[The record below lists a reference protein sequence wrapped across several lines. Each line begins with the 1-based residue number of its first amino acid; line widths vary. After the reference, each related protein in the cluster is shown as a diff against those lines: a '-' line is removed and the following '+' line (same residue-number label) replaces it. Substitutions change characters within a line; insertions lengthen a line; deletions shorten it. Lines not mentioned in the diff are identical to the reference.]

1 MPKAKI
7 ALGLTRVPTL
17 LGALLIVTACAST
30 SPPPSDPRLSGH
42 WRLDPAASDNVSQRV
57 AQYVAKA
64 QAAYRRHVRSVY
76 GDAGGPGDGSG
87 PGGGRG
93 GGDSGVGTEDLAMP
107 LPPDFGGR
115 RALIQ
120 QTLSAP
126 TDLTIETSGNDVN
139 LESGELPGREYHV
152 GETLSHFDEY
162 GAATISS
169 RWRGTTFELRSS
181 YTSGAS
187 LDERYQTDP
196 KTSALTYTRT
206 LRDPQLGRIELH
218 SVYRRQ

>member
-7 ALGLTRVPTL
+7 ALGLTRVP
-17 LGALLIVTACAST
+17 ALLVALLVVTACAST

-42 WRLDPAASDNVSQRV
+42 WVLDPAASDNVSQRV

-76 GDAGGPGDGSG
+76 GDTAGPGEGGGSG
-87 PGGGRG
+87 AARG
-93 GGDSGVGTEDLAMP
+93 GGDAAPGTEDLAMP

-126 TDLTIETSGNDVN
+126 ADLSIETSGNDVK
-139 LESGELPGREYHV
+139 LQPQGLPGHDYHV

-162 GAATISS
+162 GAATITS
-169 RWRGTTFELRSS
+169 RWRGMTFELRAS

-187 LDERYQTDP
+187 LDERYQSDP
-196 KTSALTYTRT
+196 KTMTLTYTRT

-218 SVYRRQ
+218 SLYRRQ

>member
-7 ALGLTRVPTL
+7 ALGLTRVP
-17 LGALLIVTACAST
+17 ALLSALLVLTACAST
-30 SPPPSDPRLSGH
+30 SPPPTDPRLSGH

-64 QAAYRRHVRSVY
+64 QAAYRRHLRSVY
-76 GDAGGPGDGSG
+76 GDAAGSG
-87 PGGGRG
+87 EGGGSGGGRG

-126 TDLTIETSGNDVN
+126 TDLTIETSGNDVRLA
-139 LESGELPGREYHV
+139 LEGLPGHEYHV

-162 GAATISS
+162 GAATITA
-169 RWRGTTFELRSS
+169 RWRGTTFEIRAS
-181 YTSGAS
+181 YTSGAL

-196 KTSALTYTRT
+196 ATSALTCTRT
-206 LRDPQLGRIELH
+206 LRDPQFGRIELH
-218 SVYRRQ
+218 SLYRRQ

>member
-7 ALGLTRVPTL
+7 ALGLTRAAPL
-17 LGALLIVTACAST
+17 LGALLVVTACAST
-30 SPPPSDPRLSGH
+30 SPPPTDPRLSGH
-42 WRLDPAASDNVSQRV
+42 WLLDPAASDNVSQRV
-57 AQYVAKA
+57 AQFVAKA
-64 QAAYRRHVRSVY
+64 QTAYRRHVRSVY
-76 GDAGGPGDGSG
+76 GDAAGSG
-87 PGGGRG
+87 EGGGRA
-93 GGDSGVGTEDLAMP
+93 GDDNGVGSEDLSRP

-115 RALIQ
+115 RALVQ
-120 QTLSAP
+120 QTLSAA
-126 TDLTIETSGNDVN
+126 TDLTIETSGNDVKF
-139 LESGELPGREYHV
+139 ESGGLPGHEYHV

-162 GAATISS
+162 GAATITS

-218 SVYRRQ
+218 SLYRRQ